1 MDKTLRGRAD
11 SREGLPGDVRLQRK
25 LLGQE
30 HLRQAFSHTALGL
43 VVISLLAGCVA
54 TGQQYQANVYK
65 AGQVNQVQEAKT
77 VEILAVL
84 PAKIEVDNTEGKK
97 QAMVVGA
104 LLGAVGG
111 AAIGHAIDHSDT
123 LVGAAGGTA
132 AGAAMG
138 SLAADQVLV
147 DGVQLTYVEGGK
159 TLSSAQ
165 VGKLCEFKPGTAIV
179 ISTGPNE
186 TRVQPNNICPPEAA
200 RAR

>member
-1 MDKTLRGRAD
+1 MTFRATKKTF
-11 SREGLPGDVRLQRK
+11 P
-25 LLGQE
+25 LLV
-30 HLRQAFSHTALGL
+30 AFT
-43 VVISLLAGCVA
+43 LAGCVA
-54 TGQQYQANVYK
+54 TGEQYQANVYK

-77 VEILAVL
+77 VEILAVM
-84 PAKIEVDNTEGKK
+84 PAKIEVDNTQGKK

-111 AAIGHAIDHSDT
+111 AAIGNAIDSSDT

-138 SLAADQVLV
+138 SLAPDQVLV
-147 DGVQLTYVEGGK
+147 DGVQLTYVEEGK

-165 VGKLCEFKPGTAIV
+165 VGKLCEFKAGPAIV

-186 TRVQPNNICPPEAA
+186 TRVQPNNTCPTETASA
-200 RAR
+200 R